1 MRVIFSTALT
11 SLALVSPVAHAVYKC
26 QVDGVTTYQAQPCSG
41 ASKPEQQMNIR
52 AGSPAVTQVSGKPE
66 VQSAAQ
72 KSASSS
78 AGAEKLAVEQMA
90 RERQIR
96 EANYEIGNLE
106 RRIANR
112 SEQLTRE
119 MDALRAQKARANN
132 NLAGA
137 TWEQSLSTE
146 MQAVAARYKVMND
159 VDQEQIK
166 ALRAKVVTL
175 QTTKP

>member
-1 MRVIFSTALT
+1 MRGIFSTALT

-26 QVDGVTTYQAQPCSG
+26 QVNGTTTYQAQPCSG
-41 ASKPEQQMNIR
+41 SSKPGQQMNIR
-52 AGSPAVTQVSGKPE
+52 SGSPAGTQSDAKPE
-66 VQSAAQ
+66 IQSGAQ
-72 KSASSS
+72 KSPSSS
-78 AGAEKLAVEQMA
+78 AGAEKQAVEQMT
-90 RERQIR
+90 RDRQIR
-96 EANYEIGNLE
+96 EANYEVENLE

-112 SEQLTRE
+112 SEQMTRE

-166 ALRAKVVTL
+166 ALRAKVASL
-175 QTTKP
+175 QGAKP

>member
-1 MRVIFSTALT
+1 MMVKCSVALAV
-11 SLALVSPVAHAVYKC
+11 LALVSPVAHAVYKC
-26 QVDGVTTYQAQPCSG
+26 QVNGTTTYQAQPCSG
-41 ASKPEQQMNIR
+41 ASQHVQQMNIR
-52 AGSPAVTQVSGKPE
+52 SESPSVTQGGDKPAVQSGI
-66 VQSAAQ
+66 Q
-72 KSASSS
+72 KSQSSL
-78 AGAEKLAVEQMA
+78 AATEKRAVEQMA

-96 EANYEIGNLE
+96 EANYEIQNLE

-112 SEQLTRE
+112 SEQMTRE

-146 MQAVAARYKVMND
+146 MQAVAARYKVLND

-166 ALRAKVVTL
+166 VLRTKVVTL